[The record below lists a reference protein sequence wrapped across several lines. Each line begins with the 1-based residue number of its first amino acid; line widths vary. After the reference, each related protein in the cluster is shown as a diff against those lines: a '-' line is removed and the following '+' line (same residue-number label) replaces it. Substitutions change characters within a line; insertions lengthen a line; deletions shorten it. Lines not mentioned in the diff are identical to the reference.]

1 MLPGLTYCLFS
12 NFHNREIGEE
22 EENNLT
28 KIQSRT
34 TTLHP
39 TPTAARSRYRGILTN
54 SILCFWLILIGAV
67 SRQMKTLSP
76 ATRRG
81 GHQRR
86 RPCIGGGHRC
96 RDHNKRAR
104 PLYADWKWSPVL
116 AEIAFPFAY
125 LHAITQSW
133 QVNKNNNNDCRRW
146 ARAPKIFWWE
156 VRWQLGLRFIT
167 NYFQTSSTRQIHQCL
182 QMMIFLQKWSKSY
195 LNTDYW
201 QVTGHKKE
209 PHFLLH

>member
-1 MLPGLTYCLFS
+1 
-12 NFHNREIGEE
+12 
-22 EENNLT
+22 
-28 KIQSRT
+28 
-34 TTLHP
+34 
-39 TPTAARSRYRGILTN
+39 
-54 SILCFWLILIGAV
+54 
-67 SRQMKTLSP
+67 MKTLSP

-104 PLYADWKWSPVL
+104 PLYADWNWSPVL

-182 QMMIFLQKWSKSY
+182 QMMIFLQKWSKSH
-195 LNTDYW
+195 LNTDLTIGRSQKGASFSTTLDIKSLYKHLSRKIFSYL
-201 QVTGHKKE
+201 V
-209 PHFLLH
+209 LLISSYPWSIIQQK